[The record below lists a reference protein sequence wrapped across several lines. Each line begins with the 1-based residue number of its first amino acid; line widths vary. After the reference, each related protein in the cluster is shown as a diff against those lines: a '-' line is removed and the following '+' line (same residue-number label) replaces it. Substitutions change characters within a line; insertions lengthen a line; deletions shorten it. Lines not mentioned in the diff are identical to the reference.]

1 MADSKVLFR
10 VVDEDGDVH
19 VETLWATAL
28 GEDRYRL
35 DNLPFYAYGVSWDD
49 IVLAPFD
56 ATEGMATFK
65 AVVTKSGNRTVRLQ
79 PDPPLSPGNASD
91 GIIKGLVALGCDYE
105 GSNPGYIA
113 VNIPPDVP
121 LDTIRDYLIER
132 DLVWEH
138 ADPTYKTLFP
148 DDDPR

>member
-56 ATEGMATFK
+56 ATEDMATFQH
-65 AVVTKSGNRTVRLQ
+65 VVTKTGNRTVRLLL
-79 PDPPLSPGNASD
+79 DPPVSPGNASD
-91 GIIKGLVALGCDYE
+91 DILQQLVALGCDYE
-105 GSNPGYIA
+105 GSNRVRIA
-113 VNIPPDVP
+113 VNIPADVS
-121 LDTIRDYLIER
+121 LDSIRQYLIARE
-132 DLVWEH
+132 LVWEH
-138 ADPTYKTLFP
+138 ADPTYETLFP
-148 DDDPR
+148 DNPC

>member
-10 VVDEDGDVH
+10 VADEDGSVY

-35 DNLPFYAYGVSWDD
+35 DNLPFYAYGVSWED

-56 ATEGMATFK
+56 TTEDMATFK
-65 AVVTKSGNRTVRLQ
+65 DVVTKSGNRTVRLKL
-79 PDPPLSPGNASD
+79 DPPVSPGNASD
-91 GIIKGLVALGCDYE
+91 DVLRNLVALGCDYE
-105 GSNPGYIA
+105 GSDRIRIA
-113 VNIPPDVP
+113 VNIPADV
-121 LDTIRDYLIER
+121 LLESIREYLIAR

-138 ADPTYKTLFP
+138 ADPTYDTLFP
-148 DDDPR
+148 DDQR